1 MSPERKCE
9 YCGAELRGKEPFCPK
24 CGTYDQSLIPESSRF
39 SVIRPQT
46 VEELMLYC
54 REHGIPLSMLD
65 HSIGEDIDDAPMNG
79 IFRDGAHVT
88 VYENA
93 PSGERFI
100 VYSGNDESRA
110 AGLYFSRLIDS
121 CHAVGIF
128 PERMA
133 GLSDPG
139 SYRLERSTP
148 ERQNIRYGGLL
159 AAALAVLG
167 AIIVVFI
174 ISKIAAHW
182 GDGYYSAGSDYYYK
196 DGKTWYINSDFG
208 WIDYEFV
215 DEDYPVDFLGE
226 EYSPEWPF
234 NEFLQRADVDSLE
247 ELNGLDDDVITDD
260 ASEQD

>member
-1 MSPERKCE
+1 MFAYISGEVAAVDAAMVVIDAGGVGYALNTSYQSARSVRVGENATFFTYLRVAENLFELYGFARK
-9 YCGAELRGKEPFCPK
+9 
-24 CGTYDQSLIPESSRF
+24 
-39 SVIRPQT
+39 
-46 VEELMLYC
+46 EELECFKQL
-54 REHGIPLSMLD
+54 L
-65 HSIGEDIDDAPMNG
+65 
-79 IFRDGAHVT
+79 T
-88 VYENA
+88 V
-93 PSGERFI
+93 SG
-100 VYSGNDESRA
+100 
-110 AGLYFSRLIDS
+110 
-121 CHAVGIF
+121 VG
-128 PERMA
+128 PK
-133 GLSDPG
+133 
-139 SYRLERSTP
+139 
-148 ERQNIRYGGLL
+148 
-159 AAALAVLG
+159 AALAVLG
-167 AIIVVFI
+167 AIIAVFI